1 MNAEC
6 YLCHLKRST
15 DVARAL
21 AGEKGADI
29 MAKEL
34 MQIYANAPDYYS
46 SPLFEPAVTQ
56 ILQTHCGLKGD
67 RFRAEKDESNQ
78 FALARLDAIR
88 QRITAAPDPVY
99 AALQMAVLGNYI
111 DFSALRGEVSLE
123 KLDKMLETAE
133 SLCLD
138 TAVYQTLMGQLET
151 ASSLLY
157 VTDNCGEIVFDRL
170 CAETLRQRFPNLSI
184 TFCVRGGNAANDATR
199 TDALAVGIDFPI
211 IDNGMAVAGMPPEL
225 LQGEAKQALETAD
238 VILSKGQANV
248 ETLFGCGYNIYYLF
262 LIKCQRFQTLF
273 GKEKLTP
280 MLLREQDTAPTQL

>member
-15 DVARAL
+15 DIARGL
-21 AGEKGADI
+21 AGEAGADI
-29 MAKEL
+29 MAKKL
-34 MQIYANAPDYYS
+34 MPIYANAPEYYS

-56 ILQTHCGLKGD
+56 ILQEHCGLVGD

-78 FALARLDAIR
+78 FALSRIDSIR
-88 QRITAAPDPVY
+88 RHIEEATDPVY

-111 DFSALRGEVSLE
+111 DFSALRGEVDLGKLEEMLKGASSISL
-123 KLDKMLETAE
+123 DA
-133 SLCLD
+133 D
-138 TAVYQTLMGQLET
+138 AYAAFIRQLE
-151 ASSLLY
+151 AAKKLLY
-157 VTDNCGEIVFDRL
+157 ITDNCGEIVFDRL
-170 CAETLRQRFPNLSI
+170 CAETLVKRFPSLSI

-199 TDALAVGIDFPI
+199 EDALAVGIEFPV
-211 IDNGMAVAGMPPEL
+211 IDTGMAVAGVPVEL
-225 LQGEAKQALETAD
+225 LEGQAKDALEEAD

-248 ETLFGCGYNIYYLF
+248 ETLFGCGHNIFYLF

-280 MLLREQDTAPTQL
+280 MFLRERKE